1 MDTLKSRNIPV
12 LTIKEYSDFSL
23 EKKEKKKE
31 HAWTLTTEN
40 EHECGKTEIEETND

>member
-12 LTIKEYSDFSL
+12 LTIKEYFDFSL
-23 EKKEKKKE
+23 KKKKKKE

-40 EHECGKTEIEETND
+40 EHECGKTEIEKTND